1 MREFLQ
7 KQKIGSPT
15 FFLMHKIRGCGAWN
29 DCFIL
34 MFCAMSNSKQ
44 EVLTQPQR
52 IELEL
57 ALRALLVSNCL
68 DLEVYIKVLTAVGFV
83 NTGSHVEW
91 EGLYGQLV
99 SLGLEESELEFFK
112 SLSHAY

>member
-7 KQKIGSPT
+7 KQKIGSPS

-57 ALRALLVSNCL
+57 ALRYLVIADLLPYELYEQVL
-68 DLEVYIKVLTAVGFV
+68 DGIDFSIVGNQIHFSGVYGNLCSIEI
-83 NTGSHVEW
+83 S
-91 EGLYGQLV
+91 
-99 SLGLEESELEFFK
+99 EEDVSELK
-112 SLSHAY
+112 SRKS

>member
-1 MREFLQ
+1 
-7 KQKIGSPT
+7 
-15 FFLMHKIRGCGAWN
+15 
-29 DCFIL
+29 
-34 MFCAMSNSKQ
+34 MSNSTQ
-44 EVLTQPQR
+44 EVLTQPRR